1 MIINLSPQSRAD
13 EPVYVK
19 KGDTISVNGEVFD
32 FSQVE
37 EGDTLPREAIYSDWF
52 GGDVERTGGQLSVT
66 LFSPCPPNYSPE
78 QAFPIPVTMTG
89 DGIIPLPLPLP
100 ESLQEIKEVVNE

>member
-1 MIINLSPQSRAD
+1 MIINLSPQSRTD

-19 KGDTISVNGEVFD
+19 KGDTIAVNGEVFD
-32 FSQVE
+32 FSQIE
-37 EGDTLPREAIYSDWF
+37 EGGTLPREAIHSDWF
-52 GGDVERTGGQLSVT
+52 GGDIERIGGQLSVT

-78 QAFPIPVTMTG
+78 QAFPSPVTMTG

>member
-1 MIINLSPQSRAD
+1 MIINLSPQSRTD

-52 GGDVERTGGQLSVT
+52 GGDVERIGGQLSVT

-78 QAFPIPVTMTG
+78 QAFPTPVTMTD